1 MAAPTLL
8 LHLLPSGFK
17 ASSLPSFLEN
27 EVDDGMEQ
35 GKKEAADKG
44 QERKQKKKKRGC
56 MVGWLDGWLLSGG
69 TNPEDVVPCR
79 LNEYLR
85 HVGLATNII
94 QLPSQ

>member
-1 MAAPTLL
+1 MMAAPTLL

-56 MVGWLDGWLLSGG
+56 CMVGWMAGCCQVALI
-69 TNPEDVVPCR
+69 
-79 LNEYLR
+79 LR
-85 HVGLATNII
+85 MWCHAG
-94 QLPSQ
+94 